1 MIFVISGPSG
11 VGKSFLCKNIIK
23 YLDNFYLPKKHTSRI
38 KRIGEDDFEY
48 FFISEKE
55 FIEKKVS
62 NEFIVDTNI
71 YNNWYGLSKREIEL
85 GQQDKQHAIFIL
97 DAFLAQTFKK
107 IFPNAI
113 SIFILPTDTDEL
125 ILHLRNRESLYN
137 EKVDKRIELLFEELK
152 QHNNFDFI
160 IPHFNGETSLE
171 LLKSIIISRFCQKG
185 FYSEKKNTSI
195 RSYFKIYPKLA
206 VDAVIFD
213 NTKQKIILIERLKE
227 PKGWALPGGFVENRE
242 SVEESLIREVIEE
255 TGISLSTFKELG
267 IFSKP
272 DRDPRLHVVSIAFIA
287 ETDNEIIAG
296 GDAKSAK
303 WFYTN
308 NLPTDLVFDHN
319 EIIKKAL
326 DKSTV

>member
-1 MIFVISGPSG
+1 MIFVLSGPSG

-48 FFISEKE
+48 FFISKEK
-55 FIEKKVS
+55 FIEKKTS

-71 YNNWYGLSKREIEL
+71 YNHWYGLSKDEIEL
-85 GQQDKQHAIFIL
+85 GQQRGQHAIFIL
-97 DAFLAQTFKK
+97 DAFLAQTFEKK
-107 IFPNAI
+107 FPDAI
-113 SIFILPTDTDEL
+113 SIFILPTDIEEL
-125 ILHLRNRESLYN
+125 IQHLRSRESLYN
-137 EKVDKRIELLFEELK
+137 EKVDKRIELLQEELE
-152 QHNNFDFI
+152 QHKNFKFI

-171 LLKSIIISRFCQKG
+171 LLKSIIISRFCQKD
-185 FYSEKKNTSI
+185 FYTEEKNASI

-213 NTKQKIILIERLKE
+213 NTKQQILLIERLKE

-242 SVEESLIREVIEE
+242 TVEDALIREVIEE
-255 TGISLSTFKELG
+255 TGISLSSFKELG
-267 IFSKP
+267 IFSEP
-272 DRDPRLHVVSIAFIA
+272 YRDPRLHVVSIAFIA
-287 ETDNEIIAG
+287 STGNKAVAG

-308 NLPTDLVFDHN
+308 DLPTDLVFDHN
-319 EIIKKAL
+319 KIIKKAL
-326 DKSTV
+326 DNFSL